1 MGKLHYRGKFS
12 GNVKDLP
19 QRTHPPGAV
28 KFKEAENPVQLA
40 KQVAGWSF
48 VVLVVGIVGLFLRG
62 GFQAWSFWG
71 CLATA
76 LILFPHEFLHGLCF
90 KEEAYVYTN
99 WKQGM
104 LFVVGTEDM
113 SRRRFVWM
121 SLFPNI
127 VFGLIPYVIFLIWP
141 QYGFLGTLGALA
153 LSMGVG
159 DYYNV
164 YNAMT
169 QMPKHAKTYLC
180 GFHSY
185 WYMPDEAV
193 K

>member
-1 MGKLHYRGKFS
+1 MGKLHYRGKFR

-48 VVLVVGIVGLFLRG
+48 VVLVVGIAGLFLRG
-62 GFQAWSFWG
+62 GFQALSLG
-71 CLATA
+71 GYLATA
-76 LILFPHEFLHGLCF
+76 LSLFPHEFLHGLCF
-90 KEEAYVYTN
+90 KEDAYVYTN

-127 VFGLIPYVIFLIWP
+127 V
-141 QYGFLGTLGALA
+141 
-153 LSMGVG
+153 
-159 DYYNV
+159 
-164 YNAMT
+164 
-169 QMPKHAKTYLC
+169 
-180 GFHSY
+180 
-185 WYMPDEAV
+185 
-193 K
+193 